1 MIKFY
6 LNKCSVK
13 GPFTFCPRALYNT
26 LQTYVLALHKF
37 SHTLHWCLS
46 CIACILVVAF
56 CSCIYCDKALS
67 SLFFPSLGIIVN
79 MYNINGS
86 GSNNKNWLKHSML
99 QLTSIKVPENFL
111 LSLMTIM
118 MATMGIMLMEEI
130 EIREPTPSAQLGNF
144 ILLYSVGL
152 KSMAVNNRM
161 AYRKQQSQIYHASAY
176 YWLYIKK
183 KIGSTCIKE
192 TKLDLN

>member
-46 CIACILVVAF
+46 FIACILVVAF
-56 CSCIYCDKALS
+56 CSCIYCDRALS

-86 GSNNKNWLKHSML
+86 GSNNKNWLKTQHVTTHFYKGSGELPPLSDDHYDGHDGDHADGGDRDQGAHTVRPAGELHLVVLRWVEVNGREQQDGL
-99 QLTSIKVPENFL
+99 QKTTEPD
-111 LSLMTIM
+111 LS
-118 MATMGIMLMEEI
+118 
-130 EIREPTPSAQLGNF
+130 RKC
-144 ILLYSVGL
+144 ILL
-152 KSMAVNNRM
+152 A
-161 AYRKQQSQIYHASAY
+161 
-176 YWLYIKK
+176 LY
-183 KIGSTCIKE
+183 
-192 TKLDLN
+192 